1 MVMSGQLFACL
12 VCCFT
17 STVNSYGHV
26 RTVICLFGVLI
37 YIHGKQLWSCQDG
50 HLFVWC
56 VALRP
61 G

>member
-1 MVMSGQLFACL
+1 MVMSGQLFVCL

-17 STVNSYGHV
+17 SKVNSYGHV
-26 RTVICLFGVLI
+26 WTVICLFGVLL
-37 YIHGKQLWSCQDG
+37 YIHGKQLWSCLYG

-61 G
+61 R